1 MLAWERKLSRRFFYG
16 EEERR
21 LAMRGRE
28 QKMNG
33 CRMTGK
39 KLRMLVLLLLTVWVL
54 MPVSG
59 TYATTLEELKL
70 QLEVLQQKVAE
81 MEAQKAVEAQQA
93 KELEVQKAAQ
103 AKEAEAQ
110 LVTRGKG
117 PGTFNFRMPGI
128 DTDVRLGGF
137 VKLDAVYS
145 DVGAGT
151 NSDSDRYFYPRSIF
165 VGPSADEPSEKL
177 VFTAKQSRLY
187 LKTRTGTGMGDLKVH
202 VEGDIYGAAGNQRV
216 SNGDSWR
223 VRHAYGELG
232 NFMAGQNW
240 STFMNAGVLPET
252 LDFGGPAG
260 QIFIRQA
267 QVRWTQPFDWG
278 NLQVAAENP
287 ETWVIDGRTGTSTS
301 YDNERLPDVVG
312 RVDYNCDFGKFS
324 LAVMGRELR
333 VDNEV
338 DNVVTDDSTLGGALS
353 AAGVVPTFGK
363 DDFRFM
369 LNYGNALGR
378 YMYSNFED
386 ASVNA
391 DGDLDTIE
399 QWGGFV
405 AYRHFWLD
413 NLRSSLVYS
422 YAEADNDTD
431 DVGDE
436 VNKRFQSVHANFVW
450 SPVTDVN
457 LGVEY
462 LYGQRELENDDDGE
476 LNRVQ
481 FSAQYL
487 F

>member
-1 MLAWERKLSRRFFYG
+1 MRRRKEKRNGGR
-16 EEERR
+16 
-21 LAMRGRE
+21 MRARGVW
-28 QKMNG
+28 
-33 CRMTGK
+33 
-39 KLRMLVLLLLTVWVL
+39 LLVLLLMAAWGL
-54 MPVSG
+54 MPVYA
-59 TYATTLEELKL
+59 TDATTLEELKL
-70 QLEVLQQKVAE
+70 QLEALQQKVAE
-81 MEAQKAVEAQQA
+81 IEAQKAVEAQQA
-93 KELEVQKAAQ
+93 KELEVQRV
-103 AKEAEAQ
+103 AEAQ
-110 LVTRGKG
+110 ESEARGVRRGEG
-117 PGTFNFRMPGI
+117 PGTFNFRLPGI
-128 DTDVRLGGF
+128 DTDVRLGGY

-145 DVGAGT
+145 DVGAGS

-187 LKTRTGTGMGDLKVH
+187 LKTRTGTAMGDLKIH
-202 VEGDIYGAAGNQRV
+202 VEGDIYGAAGNQKV
-216 SNGDSWR
+216 SNSDSWR

-260 QIFIRQA
+260 QIFVRQA

-278 NLQVAAENP
+278 NLQLAAENP
-287 ETWVIDGRTGTSTS
+287 EAWVIDGRTGVSNS
-301 YDNERLPDVVG
+301 YDNERVPDVVA
-312 RVDYNCDFGKFS
+312 RADYNCDFGKFS
-324 LAVMGRELR
+324 LALMGRELR
-333 VDNEV
+333 IDN
-338 DNVVTDDSTLGGALS
+338 DIADDSTLGGAVS
-353 AAGVVPTFGK
+353 VAGLVPTFGK

-386 ASVNA
+386 AYLDE
-391 DGDLDTIE
+391 DGDLEALE

-413 NLRSSLVYS
+413 NLRSSLVYA

-431 DVGDE
+431 AVGDE
-436 VNKRFQSVHANFVW
+436 VNKRFQSVHANLVW
-450 SPVTDVN
+450 SPVSQVN
-457 LGVEY
+457 LGLEY
-462 LYGQRELENDDDGE
+462 LWGQRELENDDDGE

>member
-1 MLAWERKLSRRFFYG
+1 MRRRKEKRNGGRTT
-16 EEERR
+16 
-21 LAMRGRE
+21 ARGVW
-28 QKMNG
+28 
-33 CRMTGK
+33 
-39 KLRMLVLLLLTVWVL
+39 LLVLLLMTVWGF
-54 MPVSG
+54 MPV
-59 TYATTLEELKL
+59 YATDTTTLEELKL

-81 MEAQKAVEAQQA
+81 IEAQKTLETQKAA
-93 KELEVQKAAQ
+93 ELEVQKAAA

-110 LVTRGKG
+110 LVTRGAG

-128 DTDVRLGGF
+128 DTDVRLGGY
-137 VKLDAVYS
+137 VKLDTVYS
-145 DVGAGT
+145 DVGAAT
-151 NSDSDRYFYPRSIF
+151 NSDSDRYFYPRSIY

-187 LKTRTGTGMGDLKVH
+187 LKTRTGTAMGDLKIH
-202 VEGDIYGAAGNQRV
+202 VEGDIYGAAGNQKV
-216 SNGDSWR
+216 SNSDSWR

-252 LDFGGPAG
+252 MDFGGPAG
-260 QIFIRQA
+260 QIFVRQA

-278 NLQVAAENP
+278 NLQVSAENP
-287 ETWVIDGRTGTSTS
+287 ETWLIDGRTGVSNS
-301 YDNERLPDVVG
+301 YDTERVPDVVG
-312 RVDYNCDFGKFS
+312 RVNYNCDFGKFS
-324 LAVMGRELR
+324 LALMGRELR
-333 VDNEV
+333 IDNAIA
-338 DNVVTDDSTLGGALS
+338 DDSTFGGAVS
-353 AAGVVPTFGK
+353 AAGAVPTFGK

-386 ASVNA
+386 AY
-391 DGDLDTIE
+391 LDENGNLETLD

-422 YAEADNDTD
+422 YAEADNDTSA
-431 DVGDE
+431 VGDE
-436 VNKRFQSVHANFVW
+436 VNKRFQSVHANLVW
-450 SPVTDVN
+450 SPVSEVN
-457 LGVEY
+457 LGLEY
-462 LYGQRELENDDDGE
+462 LWGQRELENDDDGE